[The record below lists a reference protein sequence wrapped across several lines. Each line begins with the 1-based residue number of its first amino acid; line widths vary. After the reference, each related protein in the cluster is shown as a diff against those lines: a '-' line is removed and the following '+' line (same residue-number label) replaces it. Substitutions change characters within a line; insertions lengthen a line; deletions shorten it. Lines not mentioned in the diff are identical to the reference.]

1 MKIRKLLAL
10 PLIPIYRNVG
20 FFVFMYILGAVCALS
35 TLPDT
40 RGATLYENLWLE
52 LFVDDY
58 AACLVLSLLPRRL
71 RGIGRAV
78 AYTVLYATALA
89 DVYCFGKFGSTLN
102 PSMLMLVGE
111 TDSREA
117 GEFLRSY
124 LTPEVL
130 RGPVG
135 NVVCVLA
142 LHVAWSLRRRIF
154 RKLSYRRRMLAL
166 GRIQR
171 LRARMAAVEP
181 VAGIIV
187 AAVVVWAAV
196 ASAGNKAGCHRL
208 MSASSVGEVEHLLTA
223 KDHGVMY
230 MPIYR
235 LAFSIRSNQL
245 AARQIEQL
253 IGASTKARVD
263 SCSYTSP
270 HIVLIIGESGVGKEI
285 IPRVI
290 HDNSPR
296 RREKYF
302 AINCGSI
309 PEGTI
314 DSELFGHEKGSF
326 TGAIGESEG
335 YFGIANKGTIFLD
348 EVGELPIQT
357 QARLLRVL
365 ETGEYIRVGGTEIM
379 KTDVRIVA
387 ATNVNMR
394 KAVSE
399 GRFREDL
406 YYRLN
411 TIPIQMPALRER
423 GDDILLLFRL
433 FAMQMAEKYRL
444 PKISLS
450 DEAKQIM
457 LKYKWPGNV
466 RQLKN
471 ITEQMSVLSRER
483 EIDAQ
488 TLTQFIPR
496 DEESTQL
503 ATIQKDGK
511 DDHSY
516 ASERELLYKILYELK
531 GNVSDLRR
539 EMNSLRKQLDEARQL
554 GGTGGYVSP
563 VQPNTQVAPV
573 SSVSPVPA
581 VSSVP
586 SVSPVSSVPPIT
598 DLDEL
603 QHIRQEIATRGIRG
617 TYKPEAEDAE
627 IEEIK
632 EENENLNL
640 SDLSKQM
647 IEKALERNNGNR
659 KKAAEELGISDR
671 TLYRKINKYKL

>member
-1 MKIRKLLAL
+1 MDTSELQKIKQRYN
-10 PLIPIYRNVG
+10 I
-20 FFVFMYILGAVCALS
+20 
-35 TLPDT
+35 
-40 RGATLYENLWLE
+40 
-52 LFVDDY
+52 
-58 AACLVLSLLPRRL
+58 
-71 RGIGRAV
+71 
-78 AYTVLYATALA
+78 
-89 DVYCFGKFGSTLN
+89 
-102 PSMLMLVGE
+102 
-111 TDSREA
+111 
-117 GEFLRSY
+117 
-124 LTPEVL
+124 
-130 RGPVG
+130 VG
-135 NVVCVLA
+135 NSDGLNHA
-142 LHVAWSLRRRIF
+142 LDVALQVAPTD
-154 RKLSYRRRMLAL
+154 LS
-166 GRIQR
+166 
-171 LRARMAAVEP
+171 
-181 VAGIIV
+181 
-187 AAVVVWAAV
+187 
-196 ASAGNKAGCHRL
+196 
-208 MSASSVGEVEHLLTA
+208 
-223 KDHGVMY
+223 
-230 MPIYR
+230 
-235 LAFSIRSNQL
+235 
-245 AARQIEQL
+245 
-253 IGASTKARVD
+253 
-263 SCSYTSP
+263 
-270 HIVLIIGESGVGKEI
+270 VLIIGESGVGKEI

-365 ETGEYIRVGGTEIM
+365 ETGEYIRVGGTEIR

-516 ASERELLYKILYELK
+516 ASERELLYKILYELR

-573 SSVSPVPA
+573 SSVSSVSSVSPVPS

-603 QHIRQEIATRGIRG
+603 QHIRQEIATGGMRG

>member
-1 MKIRKLLAL
+1 MDTSELQKIKQRYN
-10 PLIPIYRNVG
+10 I
-20 FFVFMYILGAVCALS
+20 
-35 TLPDT
+35 
-40 RGATLYENLWLE
+40 
-52 LFVDDY
+52 
-58 AACLVLSLLPRRL
+58 
-71 RGIGRAV
+71 
-78 AYTVLYATALA
+78 
-89 DVYCFGKFGSTLN
+89 
-102 PSMLMLVGE
+102 
-111 TDSREA
+111 
-117 GEFLRSY
+117 
-124 LTPEVL
+124 
-130 RGPVG
+130 VG
-135 NVVCVLA
+135 NSDGLNHA
-142 LHVAWSLRRRIF
+142 LDVALQVAPTD
-154 RKLSYRRRMLAL
+154 LS
-166 GRIQR
+166 
-171 LRARMAAVEP
+171 
-181 VAGIIV
+181 
-187 AAVVVWAAV
+187 
-196 ASAGNKAGCHRL
+196 
-208 MSASSVGEVEHLLTA
+208 
-223 KDHGVMY
+223 
-230 MPIYR
+230 
-235 LAFSIRSNQL
+235 
-245 AARQIEQL
+245 
-253 IGASTKARVD
+253 
-263 SCSYTSP
+263 
-270 HIVLIIGESGVGKEI
+270 VLIIGESGVGKEI

-365 ETGEYIRVGGTEIM
+365 ETGEYIRVGGTEIR

-483 EIDAQ
+483 VIDAQ
-488 TLTQFIPR
+488 TITQFIPR

-503 ATIQKDGK
+503 ATIQKDGNG
-511 DDHSY
+511 DHSY
-516 ASERELLYKILYELK
+516 ASERELLYKILYELR

-563 VQPNTQVAPV
+563 VQPNTQVAPA
-573 SSVSPVPA
+573 SAVSP

-586 SVSPVSSVPPIT
+586 SVSPVSSVSSVTPVSSVPPIT

-603 QHIRQEIATRGIRG
+603 QHIRQEMAAGGIRG
-617 TYKPEAEDAE
+617 AYQPEAEDAE